1 MSDQQPLPP
10 RAATAAVRPAPVS
23 ARGTARY
30 RIGQIVKHRYHPFRG
45 VVYDV
50 DPVFNHTDEWYNS
63 IPAELRPRKDQPFY
77 HLYAENERGP
87 YEAYVSEQN
96 LLPDGEN
103 GPIKHPMIGQL
114 FADGIVDGC
123 YRHKPQTKQR
133 LFN

>member
-1 MSDQQPLPP
+1 MRDQQTSQP
-10 RAATAAVRPAPVS
+10 RTAPAARPALVGT
-23 ARGTARY
+23 RGIAKY
-30 RIGQIVKHRYHPFRG
+30 CIGQIVKHRVHPFRG

-50 DPVFNHTDEWYNS
+50 DPVFNHTEEWYNS

-96 LLPDGEN
+96 LLPDGDN
-103 GPIKHPMIGQL
+103 GPIKHPMVAQI
-114 FADGIVDGC
+114 FAEGIVQGR